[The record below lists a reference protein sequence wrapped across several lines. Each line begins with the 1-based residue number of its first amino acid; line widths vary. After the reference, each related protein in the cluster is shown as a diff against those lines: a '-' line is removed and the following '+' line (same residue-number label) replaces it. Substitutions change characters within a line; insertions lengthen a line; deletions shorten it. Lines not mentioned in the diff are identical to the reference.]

1 MRSGGSG
8 TKTRSATTVLLPV
21 PFMPATNHVSSIVSS
36 LIGMITEP
44 MSIGTPS
51 GPSWTTPPSAHV
63 ACRLPDAH
71 AHRPDTM

>member
-1 MRSGGSG
+1 M
-8 TKTRSATTVLLPV
+8 LLPV
-21 PFMPATNHVSSIVSS
+21 PFMPATNQVSSIVSS

-51 GPSWTTPPSAHV
+51 GPSWTHAAEAHV

-71 AHRPDTM
+71 GHRPDTM